1 MKNIKKK
8 PEEKNY
14 LIYKLLNFPIM
25 YLTVQLLL
33 YKKGSRYKIF
43 NENFNLKKN
52 DLKLEIG
59 CGH

>member
-1 MKNIKKK
+1 MKDTKKK

-14 LIYKLLNFPIM
+14 FIYKLLNFPIM

-43 NENFNLKKN
+43 NEHFNLKKN
-52 DLKLEIG
+52 A
-59 CGH
+59 